1 MIFASAPG
9 AQPKLDRP
17 RREAGLERLLG
28 WGRRVRRRHAWA
40 LVALALAVAGLVD
53 GWTGTR
59 AWMGPVYLLVIAFG
73 TWSLG
78 PRDGLCIGFACMAI
92 GTAINGPDLY
102 PSGSAL
108 LAWNYAMR
116 IFAMTIIV
124 ALIGSIRRSFDREWQ
139 GARSDALTGLLN
151 RQGFFDTLELR
162 PLTGGPSLLAYLDLD
177 DFKLVND
184 RFGHAAGDALLR
196 DFAGAVAAEIGPAG
210 LVARIGGD
218 EFLLL
223 LPAESERA
231 AVEAAWRLHA
241 LVNGITRCSVGA
253 LIRGA
258 DAPVP
263 SERDMQLADRLMYEG
278 KSGGSGL
285 RIGTADDLPRACEEP
300 LQALAA

>member
-1 MIFASAPG
+1 
-9 AQPKLDRP
+9 L
-17 RREAGLERLLG
+17 RL
-28 WGRRVRRRHAWA
+28 
-40 LVALALAVAGLVD
+40 
-53 GWTGTR
+53 
-59 AWMGPVYLLVIAFG
+59 
-73 TWSLG
+73 
-78 PRDGLCIGFACMAI
+78 
-92 GTAINGPDLY
+92 
-102 PSGSAL
+102 
-108 LAWNYAMR
+108 
-116 IFAMTIIV
+116 
-124 ALIGSIRRSFDREWQ
+124 
-139 GARSDALTGLLN
+139 
-151 RQGFFDTLELR
+151 
-162 PLTGGPSLLAYLDLD
+162 LTGGPSLLAYLDLD

-278 KSGGSGL
+278 KSDGSGL